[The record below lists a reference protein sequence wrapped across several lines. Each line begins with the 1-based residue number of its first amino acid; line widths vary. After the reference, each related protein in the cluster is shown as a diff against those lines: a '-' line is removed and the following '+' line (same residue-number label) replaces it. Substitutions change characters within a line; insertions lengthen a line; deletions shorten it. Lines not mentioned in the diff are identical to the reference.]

1 MINTISNNQYFTLGS
16 DVRFPDDSLQFFV
29 DIKDVSEDLQEK
41 INTAIAEDKQYYTYY
56 ISKDR
61 GNEWSEAGVNII
73 GVSLNV
79 SVNEDKQL
87 ECKIDVIYE
96 DKVNP
101 VLWSD
106 ISIKVNP
113 VAYET
118 ELKQLMLSAIISRFF

>member
-1 MINTISNNQYFTLGS
+1 MNNTINKTSFKLGN
-16 DVRFPDDSLQFFV
+16 DVRFPDDSLQFFI
-29 DIKDVSEDLQEK
+29 DINNISEELDEQ
-41 INTAIAEDKQYYTYY
+41 IHNAIEEDKLYYTYY
-56 ISKDR
+56 ISKDK